1 MGWHLAQHPVGGS
14 NVTSAFTSKTKLG
27 ARTCKVLSLDRL
39 MFMSSRSSKLI
50 MARNDEKISL
60 GETVEKIV
68 WTILKFNKENHVKI
82 LDNAINSY

>member
-1 MGWHLAQHPVGGS
+1 
-14 NVTSAFTSKTKLG
+14 
-27 ARTCKVLSLDRL
+27 